1 MSFTLAPW
9 IPVCSLNYRRALPR
23 AMADLAPSWSS
34 RRWLLATAGAVV
46 AGTGLRASG
55 LLQTAQDQSSRSQ
68 TIKRHD
74 ATLAAIDVSG
84 IYPAADYCTVERGLA
99 SRLGVSAGQ
108 QVRVA
113 VDEPAADVPFQEK
126 CFTVAEVVETDGN
139 VVAAEADELA
149 EFGAQDGA
157 NGSISAQVPHPEYGT
172 REAAW
177 ANDEFVERLVG
188 GERAVDAGLVALA
201 PHGGFVEVNTG
212 RQAVHVAESYDAVGW
227 ACFGFNGDTGAYDRW
242 HVTTTALS
250 SASFPELRSIANVG
264 FDAALSFH
272 GTSGDAVSVGGLGA
286 DARDRVASRLQ
297 TAYDEAGVD
306 VQVGVVTDGDLA
318 GQNQNNVVNWIT
330 DDGESGVQLELPY
343 RIRSDHHVLTA
354 KAAAEAMLEI

>member
-1 MSFTLAPW
+1 
-9 IPVCSLNYRRALPR
+9 
-23 AMADLAPSWSS
+23 MANPTSSWSS

-55 LLQTAQDQSSRSQ
+55 LLQSSQDSSAASA
-68 TIKRHD
+68 TIQRRD
-74 ATLAAIDVSG
+74 ATLVAADVSG
-84 IYPAADYCTVERGLA
+84 VYPAADYCTVERGLA
-99 SRLGVSAGQ
+99 TRLGVEAGQ

-113 VDEPAADVPFQEK
+113 VDDPAPEESFQERL
-126 CFTVAEVVETDGN
+126 FTVAEVVETDGN

-157 NGSISAQVPHPEYGT
+157 DGSISAQVPHPEYGT

-201 PHGGFVEVNTG
+201 PHGGYVEVNTG
-212 RQAVHVAESYDAVGW
+212 RQAAHVADNYDAVGW

-250 SASFPELRSIANVG
+250 PASFPELRAIANVG
-264 FDAALSFH
+264 FEAALAFH

-297 TAYDEAGVD
+297 AAYDDAGVD
-306 VQVGVVTDGDLA
+306 VQVEVVTEGDLA
-318 GQNQNNVVNWIT
+318 GQNPNNVVNWIT

-354 KAAAEAMLEI
+354 EAAAEAMLEI